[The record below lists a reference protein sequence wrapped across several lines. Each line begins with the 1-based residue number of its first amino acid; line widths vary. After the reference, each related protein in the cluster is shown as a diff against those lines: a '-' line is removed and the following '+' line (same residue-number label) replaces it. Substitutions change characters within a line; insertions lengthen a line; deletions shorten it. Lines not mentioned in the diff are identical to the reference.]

1 MEKTQNQELFRAKQ
15 NVALL
20 YEVSR
25 AITSNRYLEEILLL
39 VVSLTA
45 ELMHSKICSLMLLD
59 EQKQELVIKAT
70 QSLSEHYRT

>member
-1 MEKTQNQELFRAKQ
+1 MEKTQNPELYRAKQ
-15 NVALL
+15 NVTLL

-45 ELMHSKICSLMLLD
+45 ELMHSKICSLTLLD
-59 EQKQELVIKAT
+59 EEKEELVIKAT
-70 QSLSEHYRT
+70 